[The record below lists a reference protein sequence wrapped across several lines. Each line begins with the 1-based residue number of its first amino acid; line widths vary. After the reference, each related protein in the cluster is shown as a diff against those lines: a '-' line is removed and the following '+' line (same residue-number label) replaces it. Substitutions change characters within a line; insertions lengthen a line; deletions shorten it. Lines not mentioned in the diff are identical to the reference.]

1 MRTCFTGLA
10 LLALGACAD
19 DTGPRPGE
27 IGFVPGFYGA
37 IAADEPNAVLVAR
50 DALTAGGSAADGAVA
65 LAFAL
70 TVSYPVGA
78 SLGSSGVCVVHDP
91 GTGFTE
97 ALDFI
102 APAGQGADSPQG
114 DRPAALPGLPRGMAA
129 LHARY
134 GRMPWGQLIT
144 PAERMARFGH
154 SMSRALNSKLA
165 TVAGP
170 LFADP
175 GMRATFSTSGAGT
188 ELIPEGRQFLQ
199 PDLGSVLGRIRLE
212 GAGSVYIGP
221 MSARLIESYNAA
233 GGAVSPSAWRSFV
246 AQWRRTVSV
255 PVGNDLLHV
264 APPPAGGGITLAQL
278 WALSGDLANG
288 GDPAA
293 RLGGFAEL
301 SRKVFAARAAWLGQT
316 MDDAGASALVS
327 PATLASIA
335 RGDALAGYAGSQ
347 DTGSGTGFTVVDRNG
362 MAVACSLT
370 NFNPFGT
377 GRIAPGTGVT
387 PAAAPG
393 KGPGRDA
400 ASLTAGIISNPH
412 SLAFRFA
419 IAGGEGTPSAVAAAE
434 VLDNAYRRSQSLQ
447 GAMNAPR
454 AFNPGV
460 PNILALE
467 PEAGETVAQSL
478 RAAAAR
484 VEVVPALGRVQAVWC
499 PSGLPI
505 KDTQLACDAA
515 HDPRG
520 HGLSSIFQQQ

>member
-1 MRTCFTGLA
+1 MGAA
-10 LLALGACAD
+10 LLTLGACAE

-50 DALTAGGSAADGAVA
+50 DALTAGGSAADGAIA

-91 GTGFTE
+91 GTGITE

-134 GRMPWGQLIT
+134 GRIPWGQLVT

-154 SMSRALNSKLA
+154 PMSRALNVKLA
-165 TVAGP
+165 AVAAP

-175 GMRATFSTSGAGT
+175 GMRQVFSSGGAGT
-188 ELIPEGRQFLQ
+188 ELVPEGRQFSQ

-212 GAGSVYIGP
+212 GAGSVYVGP
-221 MSARLIESYNAA
+221 MSTRLIDAYNAA
-233 GGAVSPSAWRSFV
+233 GGAISPSAWRGFV
-246 AQWRRTVSV
+246 AQWHRTVSV
-255 PVGNDLLHV
+255 PVGNDMLHV
-264 APPPAGGGITLAQL
+264 PPPPAGGGVTLAQL
-278 WALSGDLANG
+278 WALSGEIAGANETG
-288 GDPAA
+288 P
-293 RLGGFAEL
+293 RLQAFADL
-301 SRKVFAARAAWLGQT
+301 SRRVIAARASWVGRG
-316 MDDAGASALVS
+316 MDEAAAGALVS
-327 PATLASIA
+327 PATLAAIA
-335 RGDALAGYAGSQ
+335 RGDALSGYAGSP
-347 DTGSGTGFTVVDRNG
+347 DTGAGTGFTVVDRNG

-370 NFNPFGT
+370 NYNPFGT

-393 KGPGRDA
+393 RGPGRDA
-400 ASLTAGIISNPH
+400 ASLTAGIVSNANN
-412 SLAFRFA
+412 LVFRFA
-419 IAGGEGTPSAVAAAE
+419 IAGGEGTASAIAAAE
-434 VLDNAYRRSQSLQ
+434 VLDGAYRRGQGLQ
-447 GAMNAPR
+447 TAITAPR
-454 AFNPGV
+454 AFHPAV
-460 PNILALE
+460 PDILALE
-467 PEAGETVAQSL
+467 PEAGEAVAQAL
-478 RAAAAR
+478 RSTGQR
-484 VEVVPALGRVQAVWC
+484 VEIIPGLGRVQAVWC

-505 KDTQLACDAA
+505 KDEQLACDAA

-520 HGLSSIFQQQ
+520 HGLSSIFRQQ

>member
-1 MRTCFTGLA
+1 MGAA
-10 LLALGACAD
+10 LLALAACAD
-19 DTGPRPGE
+19 ETGPRPGE

-70 TVSYPVGA
+70 TVSYPAGA
-78 SLGSSGVCVVHDP
+78 SLGASGVCVVHDP
-91 GTGFTE
+91 GTGITE

-102 APAGQGADSPQG
+102 APAGQGTDSPRG

-134 GRMPWGQLIT
+134 GRIAWGQLVT

-154 SMSRALNSKLA
+154 PMSRALNTKLA
-165 TVAGP
+165 AVAGP

-175 GMRATFSTSGAGT
+175 GMRASFSTGGAGT
-188 ELIPEGRQFLQ
+188 ELIPEGRQLSQ

-212 GAGSVYIGP
+212 GAGSVYVGP
-221 MSARLIESYNAA
+221 MSSRLIDAYNAA
-233 GGAVSPSAWRSFV
+233 GGAISPSAWRGFV
-246 AQWRRTVSV
+246 AHWSRTVTV
-255 PVGNDLLHV
+255 PIGNDMLHV
-264 APPPAGGGITLAQL
+264 PPPPAGGGVTLAQL
-278 WALSGDLANG
+278 WALSGDIAG
-288 GDPAA
+288 GNDMAT
-293 RLGGFAEL
+293 RLHAFGDL
-301 SRKVFAARAAWLGQT
+301 SRRVIAARAAWLGQG
-316 MDDAGASALVS
+316 MDEGTANTLVS
-327 PATLASIA
+327 PATLATIA
-335 RGDALAGYAGSQ
+335 RGDALAAYAGSP
-347 DTGSGTGFTVVDRNG
+347 DTGAGTGFTVVDRNG

-370 NFNPFGT
+370 NYNPFGT

-400 ASLTAGIISNPH
+400 SALTAGIVSNANN
-412 SLAFRFA
+412 LVFRFA
-419 IAGGEGTPSAVAAAE
+419 IAGGEGSASAVAAAE
-434 VLDNAYRRSQSLQ
+434 LLDGAYRRGQGLQ
-447 GAMNAPR
+447 TAIEAPR
-454 AFNPGV
+454 AFHPGV

-467 PEAGETVAQSL
+467 PQAGEAVAQSL
-478 RAAAAR
+478 RGMGDQ
-484 VEVVPALGRVQAVWC
+484 VQIIPGLGRVQAVWC

-505 KDTQLACDAA
+505 KDEQLACDAA

-520 HGLSSIFQQQ
+520 HGLSSIFRQQ